1 MSIDHKPNNLKEN
14 RRIIKSGGSIY
25 QSQSQ
30 NQNYGPFRILPGRL
44 SVSRAFGDIEA
55 KHSSLGGNPRVL
67 IATPEIKC
75 FEINSEYDFLVMGS
89 DGIYE
94 KQSNEEII
102 KTIWNWISQNSLNSN
117 KTLHEMIGEAADV
130 ILK

>member
-1 MSIDHKPNNLKEN
+1 MSVDHKPNNLKEN
-14 RRIIKSGGSIY
+14 NRILKNGGTIY

-30 NQNYGPFRILPGRL
+30 NQNVGPFRILPGRL

-55 KHSSLGGNPRVL
+55 KHSSLGGNPGVL
-67 IATPEIKC
+67 IATPEIKS
-75 FEINSEYDFLVMGS
+75 FEINPQYDFLVMGS

-102 KTIWNWISQNSLNSN
+102 KTIWS
-117 KTLHEMIGEAADV
+117 
-130 ILK
+130 